1 MMGSGKQL
9 EQGKQN
15 NTKDE
20 SSEMIFRDKE
30 RNTFMK
36 IRSLRTNHLENPLG
50 FSMDQV
56 VLSWTAEESTGKK
69 QRAARIEVSL
79 DEGFTQCIFDS
90 GLQED
95 ISSLGYVLDISLK
108 PRTRYWWRVEVIAD
122 DGDRAVSEAAWFE
135 TAKMDE
141 SWAAEWIR
149 APFEKQVHPIISKTL
164 ILSEEPVYARIY
176 AVGLGVYELVL
187 NGEKV
192 GDEVL
197 APFYNDYELWVQYQT
212 YDVTAQLH
220 AGENKLDAWLGN
232 GWYKGR
238 FGFIEHLAELYGD
251 EMKLLLEMHVGMPDG
266 SEIVIGTD
274 GTWNCIPSPVL
285 ESSIYDG
292 EIYDARLENTDA
304 TPVAAV
310 VTAAPKGA
318 LMARLSPPLRRI
330 RTVPAEE
337 LLHTPAGELVIDF
350 GQLMTGWVEFDCDLP
365 EGAKVFLEHGELLQ
379 HDNFY
384 RENLR
389 SALEHYT
396 YISAGKPAHVRPHF
410 TFYGFRFV
418 KVTGLDDVDITKF
431 VGHVIHSDLANTG
444 HLETSNPKVN
454 QLISNA
460 YWGQIGNFVDVPTDC
475 PQRDERMGW
484 TGDAHVFAPTASFN
498 MYTPAFYEKFLF
510 DMRLEQRTMEG
521 SVPHVVPDV
530 LGQIQTGPQG
540 KPESDAHGS
549 CAWGDAATG
558 IPWTLYNF
566 YGDKALLARQYE
578 NMKLWTDWIY
588 RQDETRCG
596 GKRLWTCGFHYADWL
611 ALDNP
616 VQGSSFGG
624 TDPYYVASA
633 YYYFS
638 ADATARAAK
647 VLGYEADAAF
657 YSKLAEEIK
666 SAFQQE
672 FFTATGR
679 IAEPTQTAM
688 IMALHMGLAPEQFRE
703 RLISDL
709 RKKIEA
715 KNWHLDTGF
724 VGTYYICRTLSDNG
738 MSDIAYTLLL
748 NEDLP
753 SWLYEVNMGATT
765 VWERW
770 NSVLPNGLVSDTGMN
785 SMNHYAYGS
794 VVEWMYRYMCGINPV
809 EECPGFK
816 KARIAPCPDARFEY
830 VSGSYDSASG
840 LYKSSWKHTE
850 EGLVCNVTVP
860 FDCEAEFVL
869 PAEGN
874 WSINGQPAVVEN
886 GAIRLV
892 AGEYELVQK
901 DTEI

>member
-1 MMGSGKQL
+1 M
-9 EQGKQN
+9 E
-15 NTKDE
+15 DE
-20 SSEMIFRDKE
+20 PTDELFRGME

-50 FSMDQV
+50 FSMEQI
-56 VLSWTAEESTGKK
+56 VLTWTAEDSTGKN
-69 QRAARIEVSL
+69 QRAARIEVSMNE
-79 DEGFTQCIFDS
+79 DFTQCIFDS
-90 GLQED
+90 GLKED
-95 ISSLGYVLDISLK
+95 ISSLGYALDIALK
-108 PRTRYWWRVEVIAD
+108 PRTRYWWRVEVVAD
-122 DGDRAVSEAAWFE
+122 NGDHAVSDPAWFE

-141 SWAAEWIR
+141 LWMAEWIR
-149 APFEKQVHPIISKTL
+149 APFEKHIHPIISKSL
-164 ILSEEPVYARIY
+164 FLPAEPVYARIY

-197 APFYNDYELWVQYQT
+197 APFYNDYELWTQYQT
-212 YDVTAQLH
+212 YDVTDLFH

-238 FGFIEHLAELYGD
+238 FGFIEHLDELYGD
-251 EMKLLLEMHVGMPDG
+251 EMKLLAEIRIGMADG
-266 SEIVIGTD
+266 SEIVAGTD
-274 GTWNCIPSPVL
+274 GSWICIPSPVL

-292 EIYDARLENTDA
+292 EIYDARLEKSEA
-304 TPVAAV
+304 KPVSAV
-310 VTAAPKGA
+310 SAAAPKGT
-318 LMARLSPPLRRI
+318 LMARMSTPLRKI
-330 RTVPAEE
+330 RTVPSKE

-418 KVTGLDDVDITKF
+418 KVTGLDEVDITKF

-444 HLETSNPKVN
+444 HIETSNPKVN
-454 QLISNA
+454 QLIHNA

-498 MYTPAFYEKFLF
+498 MYTPAFFEKYLF
-510 DMRLEQRTMEG
+510 DMRLEQRTLEG
-521 SVPHVVPDV
+521 SVPHVVPDI
-530 LGQIQTGPQG
+530 LGQIQTGVQK

-558 IPWTLYNF
+558 IPWTMYNF
-566 YGDKALLARQYE
+566 YGDKTLLARQYE
-578 NMKLWTDWIY
+578 NMKMWTDWI
-588 RQDETRCG
+588 RKQDETRCG
-596 GKRLWTCGFHYADWL
+596 GRRLWTCGFHFADWL

-638 ADATARAAK
+638 AETTARAAK
-647 VLGYEADAAF
+647 ALGYEADAAF
-657 YSKLAEEIK
+657 YAKLAEEIK
-666 SAFQQE
+666 EAFRKE

-688 IMALHMGLAPEQFRE
+688 IMALHMGLVPEEFRE
-703 RLISDL
+703 RLITDL
-709 RKKIEA
+709 RNKIKA
-715 KNWHLDTGF
+715 KDWHLDTGF

-738 MSDIAYTLLL
+738 MADIAYTLLL

-816 KARIAPCPDARFEY
+816 KARIAPYTDARFRY

-840 LYKSSWKHTE
+840 LYKSGWKYTE
-850 EGLVCNVTVP
+850 EGIVYNITVP
-860 FDCEAEFVL
+860 FDCEAEFV
-869 PAEGN
+869 PTAEGCWFVN
-874 WSINGQPAVVEN
+874 NQPVILEDGV
-886 GAIRLV
+886 IRLT

-901 DTEI
+901 